1 MRRAAGPPVG
11 WGWGWELG
19 MMSCCGQVRA
29 TEPRGTCTALETRRR
44 ERDGW
49 QADGLCSGGPRRGPP
64 RRFQLSPHA
73 KNRTKLTEGNLRL
86 LAAGSPPSAPPPRP
100 AALAL
105 RLFSMA
111 PDSDDVG
118 RVLIGVRMASLEVQW
133 VMGPEPAGT

>member
-1 MRRAAGPPVG
+1 MGAGHDELPRSSARDRAERYLHRPRGAQARARSVASRRTLQRWTTA
-11 WGWGWELG
+11 
-19 MMSCCGQVRA
+19 RA
-29 TEPRGTCTALETRRR
+29 TKRQ
-44 ERDGW
+44 D
-49 QADGLCSGGPRRGPP
+49 
-64 RRFQLSPHA
+64 QLSPHA

-111 PDSDDVG
+111 PDCDDVG
-118 RVLIGVRMASLEVQW
+118 RVLIGVRMASLGVQW

>member
-1 MRRAAGPPVG
+1 MGMGAGHDELLRSSARDRAERYLHRARGRAGASEMG
-11 WGWGWELG
+11 
-19 MMSCCGQVRA
+19 C
-29 TEPRGTCTALETRRR
+29 EPTDFAAVDRGAGHQR
-44 ERDGW
+44 ED
-49 QADGLCSGGPRRGPP
+49 
-64 RRFQLSPHA
+64 QLSQHA

-111 PDSDDVG
+111 PDCDDVG
-118 RVLIGVRMASLEVQW
+118 RVLSGVRMASLEVQW